1 MCVCLCLL
9 CGKGLT
15 GVIWLSEE
23 QTQREL
29 AEREREA
36 NAVVPGQNF
45 TSEELRIVAD
55 EAGVSEELALSALER
70 CQGSVADALAY
81 LEEEEEEEEEEAAK

>member
-1 MCVCLCLL
+1 MRLYLF
-9 CGKGLT
+9 CGQGLT
-15 GVIWLSEE
+15 GVVWLSEE

-55 EAGVSEELALSALER
+55 GACASEELALSALER
-70 CQGSVADALAY
+70 CQGSVPDAIAY
-81 LEEEEEEEEEEAAK
+81 LDEEEEEEEEEAAK